1 MNTSALKS
9 LLLLACFL
17 PLPATS
23 RTSAADRS
31 DGIREALEA
40 FRHPEDSTRTKVW
53 WFHGETPTTR
63 EGITA
68 DLEAFK
74 AAGVGG
80 VVYYDQVHGPAEGAL
95 DAFSSEW
102 WEMLKFA
109 ALEAK
114 RVGLTFELNLSNGYV
129 AGGPW
134 ITPETGMQRLCSSDT
149 LLHGGSRFCGRLAA
163 PLSLIHI

>member
-1 MNTSALKS
+1 MRVHRLTL
-9 LLLLACFL
+9 LLLLAGQVV
-17 PLPATS
+17 S
-23 RTSAADRS
+23 GAAP
-31 DGIREALEA
+31 DGIRDALRA
-40 FRHPEDSTRTKVW
+40 FRDPDAAARTKVW
-53 WFHGETPTTR
+53 RFHGETPTTR

-80 VVYYDQVHGPAEGAL
+80 VVYYDQVHGSAEGAL
-95 DAFSSEW
+95 EAFSPQW

-114 RVGLTFELNLSNGYV
+114 RVGLTFEINLSNGYV

-134 ITPETGMQRLCSSDT
+134 ITPEMGMQ
-149 LLHGGSRFCGRLAA
+149 
-163 PLSLIHI
+163 